1 MSLPHAEPAV
11 LHPPRWDDPR
21 ADRLRQA
28 SLGARWWYALKP
40 ASWPKLLVPAVLGQ
54 GAGALHAGRVSVQ
67 GLVVG
72 AGFSVLLLVF
82 IVLLNDWSDAEVDRV
97 KRAMYP
103 QGCSPKTIPDG
114 LLSSG
119 ALLTGGLLALG
130 LGLGLAFAGAHAA
143 HTPLLG
149 WSALACAGIF
159 MAYSL
164 PPLRLNYRG
173 GGELLEALGVGFALP
188 AWNALAQ
195 GGEALP
201 AVLVDLLPAF
211 VALSLASALAS
222 GLSDENSDRAGG
234 KRTFTTQFGN
244 ASVRRGIEACVLLAA
259 VLFVVGPWVMRAIAA
274 GDSAGPLA
282 PALVGGLVGAAAALA
297 AWVRMRAVTPEP
309 VTDAFAAQALFKER
323 LHGAIWYGSL
333 AVLLTRALMTETA

>member
-1 MSLPHAEPAV
+1 MPVHETAQAAPLPHA
-11 LHPPRWDDPR
+11 WQDPR
-21 ADRLRQA
+21 AEQLRGA
-28 SLGARWWYALKP
+28 PLRARWWYALKP

-54 GAGALHAGRVSVQ
+54 GAGALHAGRVSAW
-67 GLVVG
+67 GLAVG

-103 QGCSPKTIPDG
+103 RECSPKTIPDG
-114 LLSSG
+114 LLSRS
-119 ALLTGGLLALG
+119 ALLTGGLVALLLG
-130 LGLGLAFAGAHAA
+130 LAIAFAGAHVA

-159 MAYSL
+159 AAYSL

-173 GGELLEALGVGFALP
+173 GGELLEALGVGVALP

-195 GGEALP
+195 GGAALP
-201 AVLVDLLPAF
+201 AALLDVLPAF
-211 VALSLASALAS
+211 MVLSFASALAS

-234 KRTFTTQFGN
+234 KRTFTTLLGN
-244 ASVRRGIEACVLLAA
+244 PAVRRAIEACVLVAA
-259 VLFVVGPWVMRAIAA
+259 LLFVGTPWATHALFPGA
-274 GDSAGPLA
+274 PSASLVS
-282 PALVGGLVGAAAALA
+282 ALLSGLVGAAASLVALA
-297 AWVRMRAVTPEP
+297 RMRAVTPP
-309 VTDAFAAQALFKER
+309 PATDVFPSQARFKER

-333 AVLLTRALMTETA
+333 AVLLTRALITETA